1 MSIVSDRQI
10 QLVRKPH
17 YEVLLWD
24 DRNWGN
30 SKQGEPAETLA
41 DVARIM
47 RSPADIVL
55 LVSEDVRRSLTDR
68 ELLELRKA
76 LLHIRQLN

>member
-1 MSIVSDRQI
+1 MIIVSNRQI
-10 QLVRKPH
+10 RLVRKPH

>member
-1 MSIVSDRQI
+1 MVASSARRP

-17 YEVLLWD
+17 YEVLFWD

-30 SKQGEPAETLA
+30 SNHGEPADTLA

-55 LVSEDVRRSLTDR
+55 LVYGDDSRRPLTEK
-68 ELLELRKA
+68 ELAELREA
-76 LLHIRQLN
+76 LRQR

>member
-1 MSIVSDRQI
+1 MIASSARRPQI
-10 QLVRKPH
+10 VRKPH

-24 DRNWGN
+24 DRNWDY
-30 SKQGEPAETLA
+30 SDRGEPAETLA

-55 LVSEDVRRSLTDR
+55 FVYGDDSRRDLTDK
-68 ELLELRKA
+68 ELAELREE
-76 LLHIRQLN
+76 LCNEQ